1 MSGRRLAP
9 AGLVACLAALLI
21 SWAAPGAAHAAA
33 VADGETAYRYWSFWT
48 GDADG
53 AWVYADEGPGT
64 LRPAAGDLVGFR
76 FGVSGERDDRTAPRD
91 AGDFAAICGAEP
103 AEPSVAL
110 VLDFGTAADAPGG
123 ATPPERRAECVPLPG
138 RATVAE
144 LLAEVAPPLRY
155 DQAGLLCGI
164 AGYPERGCGEE
175 VGATDEANEA
185 NEAAGGGGSVG
196 VPLLVGVGAVALL
209 GLAGWARARRRRS
222 SAETDDRDR

>member
-1 MSGRRLAP
+1 M
-9 AGLVACLAALLI
+9 ACLAALLI
-21 SWAAPGAAHAAA
+21 SWAAPGAAHAA
-33 VADGETAYRYWSFWT
+33 DGDETAYRYWSFWT

-53 AWVYADEGPGT
+53 GWVYADEGPGT
-64 LRPAAGDLVGFR
+64 LRPGAGDLVGFR

-91 AGDFAAICGAEP
+91 TGGFAAICGAEP

-123 ATPPERRAECVPLPG
+123 VTPPERRAECVPLPD

-164 AGYPERGCGEE
+164 AGYPERGCGED
-175 VGATDEANEA
+175 VGATDETDDSNGANGSNGA
-185 NEAAGGGGSVG
+185 DDGGGSVG

-222 SAETDDRDR
+222 